1 MILPNLEKPK
11 IEWDI
16 PNKILITH
24 NVLSDS
30 ECEDIISF
38 GERNVRPGVN
48 KYAHVFSNKFDSCL
62 LPLNHNAHNMLQTA
76 WQNIQIYFDF
86 ALDFIEPYELK
97 KYYPECHFGK
107 HVDNYYGLTQ
117 SLDRKITLSVQLTD
131 PTEYQGG
138 TFNVLNRKYKL
149 PKGSIIAFPSFFTHE
164 VEPII
169 IGIRWSL
176 IGWAWGPY
184 WK

>member
-1 MILPNLEKPK
+1 MTLPNLEKPK

-16 PNKILITH
+16 SSKILVTH
-24 NVLSDS
+24 DVLSDT
-30 ECEDIISF
+30 ECEDIIRF
-38 GERNVRPGVN
+38 GETNVRPGVN
-48 KYAHVFSNKFDSCL
+48 KYAHVFSTKFDSCL
-62 LPLNHNAHNMLQTA
+62 LPLNHAAHDMLKTA
-76 WQNIQIYFDF
+76 WQNVQVYFDF

-117 SLDRKITLSVQLTD
+117 SLDRKVTLSVQLTH
-131 PTEYQGG
+131 PTEYEGG
-138 TFNVLNRKYKL
+138 AFNVLGRKYKL

-164 VEPII
+164 IEPITT
-169 IGIRWSL
+169 GTRWSL

-184 WK
+184 WR